1 MQQLVNFSDPLF
13 WRVTF
18 LIISAP
24 VIWNAIA
31 RTEYYTKFLQKMT
44 GSKFTACYIITAW
57 VFGYS
62 TFRDYVFSN
71 MLGSQP
77 VLAWMT
83 GNMLL
88 RALAALLV
96 VGGQV
101 FVLSSFYRLGITG
114 TFLGDYC
121 GILMD
126 APVTGFP
133 FSVLNN
139 PMYVGSSVCFV
150 GYSVWSGSVAGLLLS
165 ALVFVVYQGAIQ
177 FEEPFTRFIYEQKA
191 ASKEGKRK

>member
-1 MQQLVNFSDPLF
+1 M
-13 WRVTF
+13 
-18 LIISAP
+18 
-24 VIWNAIA
+24 
-31 RTEYYTKFLQKMT
+31 
-44 GSKFTACYIITAW
+44 
-57 VFGYS
+57 
-62 TFRDYVFSN
+62 
-71 MLGSQP
+71 
-77 VLAWMT
+77 
-83 GNMLL
+83 L

-96 VGGQV
+96 VVGQV

-139 PMYVGSSVCFV
+139 PMYVGSSLCFV
-150 GYSVWSGSVAGLLLS
+150 GYAVWSGSVAGLLL
-165 ALVFVVYQGAIQ
+165 AVLVFLVYQGAIQ

-191 ASKEGKRK
+191 NKEGKRK

>member
-1 MQQLVNFSDPLF
+1 MQHLVNFSDPML
-13 WRVTF
+13 WRSIF

-24 VIWNAIA
+24 IIWNCVA
-31 RTEYYTKFLQKMT
+31 RAEYYTKFLQKMT
-44 GSKFTACYIITAW
+44 GSKYTACYIITVW

-71 MLGSQP
+71 TLNSQP
-77 VLAWMT
+77 QIAWMT
-83 GNMLL
+83 GNVLL

-96 VGGQV
+96 IGGQV
-101 FVLSSFYRLGITG
+101 LVLSSFYRLGITG

-133 FSVLNN
+133 FSLLNN
-139 PMYVGSSVCFV
+139 PMYIGSSACFV
-150 GYSVWSGSVAGLLLS
+150 GYSVWAGSVAGLLLA
-165 ALVFVVYQGAIQ
+165 ALVFLVYQGAIQ
-177 FEEPFTRFIYEQKA
+177 FEEPFTRLIYEQKA
-191 ASKEGKRK
+191 AKVGKRK